1 MLKQVV
7 ALEKDLGLALNF
19 VSNLDKIMFTN
30 VGWEVK
36 DMYISKA
43 TYNYRFIE
51 AYICAVY
58 LPLLSPSL
66 KQIHNFI
73 FPEIA
78 IFLGEEHIY
87 MFVFFR
93 FFFYEHS

>member
-1 MLKQVV
+1 MQEQFV
-7 ALEKDLGLALNF
+7 ALEKDLGLVLNF
-19 VSNLDKIMFTN
+19 VSNLDNIKFTN

-36 DMYISKA
+36 DIYISKV
-43 TYNYRFIE
+43 TYNYRFIK

-66 KQIHNFI
+66 KQIHKFI

-87 MFVFFR
+87 MV
-93 FFFYEHS
+93 FFYEH